1 MNSTFMNLE
10 NIKTSDHHRLMLN
23 LANTTNLKRCCLIKN
38 VVSAIRKKKLK
49 KVI

>member
-1 MNSTFMNLE
+1 MNSMFMNSE

-23 LANTTNLKRCCLIKN
+23 LADATNLKRCYLIKN